1 MADVSTDI
9 IFRTV
14 VDTGDSSQKVAK
26 VTDSIEN
33 LDKATEN
40 LSKENTNL
48 NKTFSD
54 VYGDLQPL
62 TARMGELEDQMYE
75 LALAGKANTEEYKE
89 LQAESV
95 KYKQTIQQVDASVDA
110 LAQKGANIKAA
121 LELGANITAG
131 YGALQGA
138 MALVGG
144 ESEELQETMV
154 KLTAVQS
161 VLNGIE
167 QIRAGLQKESLLM
180 IKGKAIATKA
190 LTVIETVYAVAVG
203 TTTGAMKALRIAMLA
218 LPIIAIIAG
227 IALLVSWLASL
238 GSETEDLE
246 ASNDKLTESF
256 ERQNKAMQEAAAN
269 YERDINNKIRL
280 AKLQNANEE
289 EILGLEQKRLAIKET
304 GRKQELKAIQ
314 DNMKSQLELYQ
325 KAYVDQ
331 DYELATKIRKEYV
344 ANRNRYNSLKNLD
357 GQYLEDSKAL
367 RLQYEN
373 EQKKEQEAIDKEA
386 SDKAKEAAKKREEAR
401 KAEAQKRLEE
411 TRMYEDLIT
420 TNIQDEDLRRMTEL
434 RLQQQ
439 RELEEVRN
447 KYGARSKV
455 IAELEIKQEADRTAL
470 TDEFR
475 KAEEEADTKSREFQ
489 ESGRKAQAERE
500 LKSRKA
506 ILEAKLLQTKGEFD
520 AQQKLSRELAK
531 LELEEALAQEGIT
544 MGEKLKLQE
553 EYNAKIDAL
562 DEELAQKQIERRKR
576 VEEAATAVSFQGL
589 EAVQTLSDAIYGA
602 KLSQSDE
609 ALRREEEANKRR
621 KELGQEEVH
630 TVLEQ
635 RTRLARKQFEIN
647 KKLQIAQAIVQ
658 GVQATLAAYSSGA
671 SIPVVGAVT
680 GPLFA
685 ALAAATAV
693 ANVIKIKN
701 STFESPGSGSSTPSV
716 SPPSIPDFN
725 ATTQTAGLTGS
736 GTEQA
741 GKANGI
747 QPVGKVVLVD
757 SDLKAGIKET
767 QKVDV
772 LSSIG

>member
-14 VDTGDSSQKVAK
+14 IDTGDSSQKV
-26 VTDSIEN
+26 
-33 LDKATEN
+33 DK
-40 LSKENTNL
+40 L
-48 NKTFSD
+48 NKSI
-54 VYGDLQPL
+54 
-62 TARMGELEDQMYE
+62 
-75 LALAGKANTEEYKE
+75 KE
-89 LQAESV
+89 TDESV
-95 KYKQTIQQVDASVDA
+95 KDAGKDINKAFAELNARVESGELSYRELSKAVKEYQTIAIQAGRESVVGQEAILKAAELKDELADLSAEVTA
-110 LAQKGANIKAA
+110 LSNDGANMQAA
-121 LELGANITAG
+121 LQLGSTVVAG

-144 ESEELQETMV
+144 ENEQLQETMV

-161 VLNGIE
+161 VLAGIE
-167 QIRAGLQKESLLM
+167 QVRANLEKESILM
-180 IKGKAIATKA
+180 LKAKSVATKT
-190 LTVIETVYAVAVG
+190 LTVIETVYAAAVG

-218 LPIIAIIAG
+218 LPIIAIIAAL
-227 IALLVSWLASL
+227 ALLIGWLASL
-238 GSETEDLE
+238 GEEEENLE
-246 ASNDKLTESF
+246 ESNDKLTESF
-256 ERQNKAMQEAAAN
+256 ERQSKVMQRAAQD

-289 EILGLEQKRLAIKET
+289 EILALEQKRLAIKET
-304 GRKQELKAIQ
+304 GRKQEMQAILE
-314 DNMKSQLELYQ
+314 QLTQQENLYR
-325 KAYVDQ
+325 KAYAGR
-331 DYELATKIRKEYV
+331 DYDLAASIRKEMQANKQKYV
-344 ANRNRYNSLKNLD
+344 DLKHLD
-357 GQYLEDSKAL
+357 GQYFEDSKAL

-373 EQKKEQEAIDKEA
+373 DRTKEQEQSDKEQA
-386 SDKAKEAAKKREEAR
+386 DKAKEWAKKREEQR

-420 TNIQDEDLRRMTEL
+420 TNIQDEDLRRMTQL
-434 RLQQQ
+434 KLQQQ
-439 RELEEVRN
+439 RELDEVRK
-447 KYGARSKV
+447 KYGERSKIV
-455 IAELEIKQEADRTAL
+455 AELETKQQADRLAL
-470 TDEFR
+470 TDELR
-475 KAEEEADTKSREFQ
+475 KAEQEADIKSREFQ
-489 ESGRKAQAERE
+489 DSERKAQAEKE
-500 LKSRKA
+500 LASRKA

-531 LELEEALAQEGIT
+531 LELEEALAQEGLT

-562 DEELAQKQIERRKR
+562 DEELSQKQIERRKR
-576 VEEAATAVSFQGL
+576 VEEAATAVATQGL
-589 EAVQTLSDAIYGA
+589 QAVQSLSDAFFDA
-602 KLSQSDE
+602 KMSRLEKGSAE
-609 ALRREEEANKRR
+609 ELRVAK
-621 KELGQEEVH
+621 K
-630 TVLEQ
+630 
-635 RTRLARKQFEIN
+635 AFEIN
-647 KKLQIAQAIVQ
+647 KKLQLAQAIVQ
-658 GVQATLAAYSSGA
+658 GVQATLAAYSSGSA
-671 SIPVVGAVT
+671 IPIVGAFT

-736 GTEQA
+736 GTEQT
-741 GKANGI
+741 GNTNQN